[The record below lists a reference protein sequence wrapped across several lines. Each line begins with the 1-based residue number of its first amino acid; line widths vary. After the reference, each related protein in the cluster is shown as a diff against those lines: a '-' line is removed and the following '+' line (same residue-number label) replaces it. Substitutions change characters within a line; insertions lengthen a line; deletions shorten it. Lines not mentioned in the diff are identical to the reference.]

1 MLARL
6 EIFRLK
12 PLFFHSSIFSF
23 FILEIEYFCYGF
35 GMKKELQILL
45 DTPRL
50 ILRLPTEADSVQFQ
64 DFDERNIG
72 HLSPWRSATGETP
85 IDHRT
90 QLTKWEQ
97 EFKEG
102 KSIRFLLFLKDN
114 PEGEIIGF
122 CNFSQIFR
130 GPFQACYLG
139 YHIDEAFGG
148 KGLMSEA
155 VTKAID
161 YMFEKQKLHRIM
173 ANYMPSNERSARL
186 LHKLGFV
193 VEGCAKK
200 YLLIN
205 GQWEDHILTSLTNEN
220 WLP

>member
-1 MLARL
+1 
-6 EIFRLK
+6 
-12 PLFFHSSIFSF
+12 
-23 FILEIEYFCYGF
+23 
-35 GMKKELQILL
+35 MKKETQILL
-45 DTPRL
+45 VTSRL
-50 ILRLPTEADSVQFQ
+50 ILRLPNEDDSIKLQSFE
-64 DFDERNIG
+64 ERNIS
-72 HLSPWRSATGETP
+72 HLSPWRSTTKEQ
-85 IDHRT
+85 DFKT
-90 QLTKWEQ
+90 QLIKWEQ

-102 KSIRFLLFLKDN
+102 SSIRFLLFLQDD

-139 YHIDEAFGG
+139 YHIDERFER

-155 VTKAID
+155 VAKAIK

-205 GQWEDHILTSLTNEN
+205 GQWEDHILTSLTNQN

>member
-1 MLARL
+1 M
-6 EIFRLK
+6 ENK
-12 PLFFHSSIFSF
+12 
-23 FILEIEYFCYGF
+23 
-35 GMKKELQILL
+35 LQISLN
-45 DTPRL
+45 TPRL
-50 ILRLPTEADSVQFQ
+50 ILRLPTENDSVQFQ
-64 DFDERNIG
+64 AFDERNMS
-72 HLSPWRSATGETP
+72 HLSPWRSTTVEP
-85 IDHRT
+85 KKDHKTRLI
-90 QLTKWEQ
+90 QWEQ

-102 KSIRFLLFLKDN
+102 RSLRFLLFLKDN
-114 PEGEIIGF
+114 PGGEIIGF

-139 YHIDEAFGG
+139 YHIDATFEG

-155 VTKAID
+155 LAKAIE
-161 YMFEKQKLHRIM
+161 YMFEQQKLHRIM
-173 ANYMPSNERSARL
+173 ANYMPSNEKSARL

-220 WLP
+220 WTFSS

>member
-1 MLARL
+1 M
-6 EIFRLK
+6 I
-12 PLFFHSSIFSF
+12 S
-23 FILEIEYFCYGF
+23 Y
-35 GMKKELQILL
+35 MKKEPQILL

-50 ILRLPTEADSVQFQ
+50 ILRQPSEADSVKFQ
-64 DFDERNIG
+64 DFDERNVK
-72 HLSPWRSATGETP
+72 HLSPWRSATGEP
-85 IDHRT
+85 AIDHKT
-90 QLTKWEQ
+90 QLIKWEQ

-102 KSIRFLLFLKDN
+102 RSVRFLLFLKEDPKN
-114 PEGEIIGF
+114 EIIGF

-139 YHIDEAFGG
+139 YHIDTTLEG
-148 KGLMSEA
+148 KGFMSEA
-155 VTKAID
+155 VAKAID

-205 GQWEDHILTSLTNEN
+205 GRWEDHILTSLTNEN
-220 WLP
+220 WVS

>member
-1 MLARL
+1 MN
-6 EIFRLK
+6 
-12 PLFFHSSIFSF
+12 
-23 FILEIEYFCYGF
+23 
-35 GMKKELQILL
+35 KELQILL

-50 ILRLPTEADSVQFQ
+50 ILRLSSEADSVKFQ
-64 DFDERNIG
+64 DFVKRNMS
-72 HLSPWRSATGETP
+72 HRSPWRSATGEP
-85 IDHRT
+85 SIDYKN
-90 QLTKWEQ
+90 QFLKWEQ

-102 KSIRFLLFLKDN
+102 RSIRFILFLKDD
-114 PEGEIIGF
+114 PEGAIIGF

-139 YHIDEAFGG
+139 YHIDASLEG

-155 VTKAID
+155 VAKALE

-173 ANYMPSNERSARL
+173 ANYMPSNTRSARL
-186 LHKLGFV
+186 LRKLGFIE
-193 VEGCAKK
+193 EGSAKK

-205 GQWEDHILTSLTNEN
+205 GEWEDHILTSLTNKN

>member
-1 MLARL
+1 
-6 EIFRLK
+6 
-12 PLFFHSSIFSF
+12 
-23 FILEIEYFCYGF
+23 
-35 GMKKELQILL
+35 MKKELQVLL

-50 ILRLPTEADSVQFQ
+50 ILRLPSEADSVKFQ
-64 DFDERNIG
+64 DFDERNRS
-72 HLSPWRSATGETP
+72 HMSPWRSATGKP
-85 IDHRT
+85 AIDHKT
-90 QLTKWEQ
+90 QLIKWEQ
-97 EFKEG
+97 EFKENR
-102 KSIRFLLFLKDN
+102 SIRFLLFLKEN

-139 YHIDEAFGG
+139 YHIDAILEG

-155 VTKAID
+155 VAKAIN
-161 YMFEKQKLHRIM
+161 YMFKKQKLHRIM